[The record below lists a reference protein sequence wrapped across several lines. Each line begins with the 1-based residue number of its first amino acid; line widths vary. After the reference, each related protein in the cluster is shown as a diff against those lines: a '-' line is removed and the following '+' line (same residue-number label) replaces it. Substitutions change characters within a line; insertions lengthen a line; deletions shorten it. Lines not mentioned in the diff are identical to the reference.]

1 MFAELTDRFAF
12 ALYEVEHGGAPGH
25 GQDAR
30 IAGNSH
36 AIYSKGK
43 TCGNQRSVYS
53 KDIPLE
59 NIAMRTYDTLDEALD
74 RLKIFAPDLRNGF
87 TNHAP
92 MAIEALCALGRG
104 DTALPWLEK
113 NWGYRVLLLPRPA
126 PRHPIVDWK
135 TALGNGC
142 SEDWSDFLAP
152 GFTVDRWRN
161 SAPLWIERL
170 LPGIAAAALHGV
182 IRTGHAVRS
191 LGDAVTPQRLA
202 ELRDATAYWA
212 AHYQTLPTEQDGA
225 PPLPAREAV
234 LRLSRI
240 PTERQKRCGAITSAL
255 DVLADE
261 PAFAAAIDLLDVS
274 GDPTVVLSDL
284 TETFSRVF
292 LANAVD
298 QMGLITFI
306 HGVTGVVALRS
317 LLPLLPAGAVREA
330 LRRLWQIDAALYVA
344 LGVAPPLSGEIVA
357 PKEGRETLIDRA
369 VATNDEHAIKFTEAA
384 LREYDIRPN
393 PVYLAA
399 IARAIAAL
407 S

>member
-1 MFAELTDRFAF
+1 
-12 ALYEVEHGGAPGH
+12 
-25 GQDAR
+25 
-30 IAGNSH
+30 
-36 AIYSKGK
+36 
-43 TCGNQRSVYS
+43 
-53 KDIPLE
+53 
-59 NIAMRTYDTLDEALD
+59 MRTYDTLDEA
-74 RLKIFAPDLRNGF
+74 RTASRSSRRI
-87 TNHAP
+87 
-92 MAIEALCALGRG
+92 CATDSLITR
-104 DTALPWLEK
+104 
-113 NWGYRVLLLPRPA
+113 
-126 PRHPIVDWK
+126 
-135 TALGNGC
+135 
-142 SEDWSDFLAP
+142 
-152 GFTVDRWRN
+152 RWRSRRCARWGAATPRCPGWRRTGAIGCCCCPALRRAIRSSTGRRPSETGAAKTGATSWHRASPWTAGAN